1 MKINIE
7 IKIILTFV
15 LLIAVFTSC
24 KTTRRVVKKPLKEY
38 GADYLFEKLKENQ
51 FKFENI
57 TAKFSLDLISNG
69 NKNSLKGQIRIRKD
83 SAIWISLSPA
93 LGIEMARILITNDS
107 IKFMNRLKKTYFLG
121 DNRFVKDFLN
131 SNVDFDVLQSLII
144 GNDLTY
150 YEDGKFNASYDSKEY
165 HLVTAGRHKLK
176 KYVKTADDASRIFI
190 QNIYLNPETF
200 KITRMKI
207 KETVENSRKLEAEYS
222 DFQDINGQLF
232 SGTIYYNLSA
242 DNPINVKLKYS
253 KITVDQP
260 QKFPFKI
267 PSKYSRIQ

>member
-1 MKINIE
+1 VKIYKE
-7 IKIILTFV
+7 IKILLAVV
-15 LLIAVFTSC
+15 LFFAVFQSC
-24 KTTRRVVKKPLKEY
+24 KTSRSVVKKPLKEY

-51 FKFENI
+51 FRFEYLV
-57 TAKFSLDLISNG
+57 AKFNIELIIDG
-69 NKNSLKGQIRIRKD
+69 KKNTLKGQLRIRRD

-107 IKFMNRLKKTYFLG
+107 VKFLNRLKKTYFLG
-121 DNRFVKDFLN
+121 DNRFVTDFLN
-131 SNVDFDVLQSLII
+131 SNVDYDVLQSLIL

-150 YEDGKFNASYDSKEY
+150 YDDGKFHASYDSKEY

-176 KYVKTADDASRIFI
+176 KYVKTAEDAGRIFI

-207 KETVENSRKLEAEYS
+207 KETVENSRKLEARYS
-222 DFQDINGQLF
+222 DFRDVDGQLF
-232 SGTIYYNLSA
+232 PETILYKLSA
-242 DNPINVKLKYS
+242 DKPIDIKLQYS
-253 KITVDQP
+253 RITTDKP
-260 QKFPFKI
+260 TKFPFKI

>member
-1 MKINIE
+1 MNYLKNTSSFF
-7 IKIILTFV
+7 IIAILATIV
-15 LLIAVFTSC
+15 VSC
-24 KTTRRVVKKPLKEY
+24 HSTRSVVKKPLKEY

-57 TAKFSLDLISNG
+57 TAKFSLDLIIDG

-165 HLVTAGRHKLK
+165 RLVTAERRKLK
-176 KYVKTADDASRIFI
+176 KYVKTTDDANRIFI
-190 QNIYLNPETF
+190 QNICLNPETF
-200 KITRMKI
+200 KITHMKI

-232 SGTIYYNLSA
+232 SRTIYYKLSA
-242 DNPINVKLKYS
+242 DNPIDVKLKYL